1 MKDLERYFFERI
13 CDGRKVY
20 AAKLGNRK
28 VLFWDGS
35 VGYLQNAEN
44 CILNPDA
51 FSNLSLGMINN
62 VLRMFEVSEKDFDIE
77 KYHQFRR
84 LESVE
89 LNNEIYSV
97 IKTQTGVRHVVSR
110 KLLKCVFGNM
120 GSGTTRCF
128 YKIYANTT
136 PAGRVL
142 FSSECVDAKY
152 IIMPT
157 LERL

>member
-1 MKDLERYFFERI
+1 MGKM
-13 CDGRKVY
+13 VY
-20 AAKLGNRK
+20 AAKLGNKRF
-28 VLFWDGS
+28 LFWDGS

-44 CILNPDA
+44 CLLNPDA
-51 FSNLSLGMINN
+51 FCNMPMGMQSD
-62 VLRMFEVSEKDFDIE
+62 VLHMFEASEKDFDIE

-89 LNNEIYSV
+89 INNEVYSV
-97 IKTQTGVRHVVSR
+97 IKTQTGVRHVVNR

-128 YKIYANTT
+128 YKIYANST
-136 PAGRVL
+136 PIGRVL
-142 FSSECVDAKY
+142 FSSEYDDPKY

-157 LERL
+157 LERLR